1 VTSTPLIALLLALVG
16 AASWAQTSAP
26 IAGLHPDRRPDGA
39 PRVAQFT
46 TTDAQA
52 AQALRGVEG
61 VPPGNLRAIVSA
73 GAWWVPMRHP
83 GMPAPYDPRGL
94 NGAAQPA
101 TLAAPASAAR

>member
-1 VTSTPLIALLLALVG
+1 M
-16 AASWAQTSAP
+16 
-26 IAGLHPDRRPDGA
+26 
-39 PRVAQFT
+39 AQFT

>member
-1 VTSTPLIALLLALVG
+1 MTSTPLIALLLALVG

-52 AQALRGVEG
+52 AKLSSLVVTYDG
-61 VPPGNLRAIVSA
+61 
-73 GAWWVPMRHP
+73 GA
-83 GMPAPYDPRGL
+83 DE
-94 NGAAQPA
+94 N
-101 TLAAPASAAR
+101 S